1 MHWQVLQLAPTT
13 DTRRIRSAYAARL
26 KVTRP
31 DDDAEAFQALRAAY
45 EFALEWAR
53 HHAQDDA
60 AGSPDAAGTPE
71 AAAGTPPPGAPQA
84 EATPPSPLVTAASPV
99 RGSLPAIGPLPLPLP
114 APPPAQPSPSLPSRS
129 PASPVPFTS
138 PVPPAA
144 ALPDPAALAQA
155 MWARLAASFPPPP
168 AASAGSHA
176 GPDRGEL
183 AAQSLPVAEALQR
196 CLQDDAFVSIEAR
209 AQFEWLALCYCA
221 RDDASPAARTALFEG
236 FGWEEQAA
244 HLARRDGALTRHAV
258 ARALADRQFSYFRT
272 YAKGSAAARALLAP
286 PPARIGWRALMGGG
300 FVRDMRA
307 LLEQLR
313 WKTPETRHFHFDDG
327 VLAAWEDAVSR
338 PLLSWGQLF
347 HALWIGAIAA
357 SVALMIVVMHEER
370 AGRGAVSPWLA
381 LGTCGAVLA
390 APMLLWIWYVRFWQ
404 QAVMQRLARWRAR
417 PGVQWSWF
425 GLYAVIG
432 AFAMFAGSLPSLYG
446 WFIGAELYALLLA
459 FALLYLPAL
468 QRIGVGGA
476 LTIGGMYVVLAV
488 ALFAPFAHAL
498 AFPLGLLLACANL
511 SLVLPTRA
519 WLRQRHRA
527 RLLQGQCAALAAG
540 AALLAVQMQ
549 WDLSAEP
556 WLAVAAWLWLNA
568 AVFGAD
574 PILDGRLKGWW
585 LALLLVLCGLAGALP
600 VHAETTPLFRAEAVA
615 CVYLLLACLFAW
627 SDRRG
632 AGGSLRSGRRP

>member
-13 DTRRIRSAYAARL
+13 DARRIRSAYAARL

-53 HHAQDDA
+53 HHAQDEA
-60 AGSPDAAGTPE
+60 AADAAGTPDT
-71 AAAGTPPPGAPQA
+71 AGPAPDGTPESRPPQA
-84 EATPPSPLVTAASPV
+84 GAAPPSSPSSPPSPLVKAASPV
-99 RGSLPAIGPLPLPLP
+99 RGSLPAIALPPLP
-114 APPPAQPSPSLPSRS
+114 APQS
-129 PASPVPFTS
+129 
-138 PVPPAA
+138 
-144 ALPDPAALAQA
+144 ALPDPAELAQA

-168 AASAGSHA
+168 PDAPAGSHA

-196 CLQDDAFVSIEAR
+196 CLRDDAFVSIEAR
-209 AQFEWLALCYCA
+209 DRFEWLALRYCA
-221 RDDASPAARTALFEG
+221 RDDASPAARAALFEG
-236 FGWEEQAA
+236 FGWEAESA
-244 HLARRDGALTRHAV
+244 HLARRDGALTRHVV
-258 ARALADRQFSYFRT
+258 ARALADRQFSFFRT
-272 YAKGSAAARALLAP
+272 YARGSAAARALLAP
-286 PPARIGWRALMGGG
+286 PPARAGWRMLMSGA

-313 WKTPETRHFHFDDG
+313 WKTPETRHFHFDG
-327 VLAAWEDAVSR
+327 AVLAAWEAAVSR

-357 SVALMIVVMHEER
+357 SVALMILVMHEER

-390 APMLLWIWYVRFWQ
+390 APMLLWIWYVRCWQ
-404 QAVMQRLARWRAR
+404 QAVTQRLARWRAR

-425 GLYAVIG
+425 GLHAVIG
-432 AFAMFAGSLPSLYG
+432 AFAMFAGTLPRLYG
-446 WFIGAELYALLLA
+446 WFVGAELYALLLA

-488 ALFAPFAHAL
+488 LLFAPFAYAL

-540 AALLAVQMQ
+540 AALLAAQMR

-556 WLAVAAWLWLNA
+556 WLAAVAWLWFNA

-585 LALLLVLCGLAGALP
+585 LALLLVLCSVAGALP

-615 CVYLLLACLFAW
+615 CVYLLLACLFEW
-627 SDRRG
+627 SDLRG
-632 AGGSLRSGRRP
+632 AGRPIKSVKSAKPARRT